1 MKQKNLAMLGV
12 AVGCGLVAAIAVA
25 KLSAGGGKGP
35 ETARVLVAKKDI
47 PLQTKLEAKEL
58 DNLLVWAEMPKALIP
73 PDAVTDLEQV
83 KDKELNRTL
92 KQGNPVSQS
101 DLGLPP
107 SIIIPEGHK
116 QITVRTTQVDA
127 VAGFVRPGS
136 KVDVMYID
144 RQSLGTG
151 KGKAGIILRNMLVLA
166 VNAVD
171 TLSEKTGKV
180 IQQVES
186 ISIAV
191 TDSQARLLALAEQ
204 KGIVK
209 FILRPQGSEG
219 LTEQEKAEDR
229 HSQALREYIDDTDS
243 GYAPPVAAPPVAPPV
258 APPAKLLETAVV
270 TRKAVPMNTLVNA
283 DNVGE
288 YFATIELKTVPA
300 GVVTNPDD
308 LKGKFII
315 KSLTEGQYLFK
326 SVTGNEMVK
335 VEPEIKTPP
344 VAPPKDVV
352 PTPAVISEKKR
363 FPRFETTIVEGGRAK
378 RVIWLEVAPGK
389 WKRFDSE
396 READAYQPEPESGKP
411 DDKASPGQ

>member
-25 KLSAGGGKGP
+25 KLSAGGNKGP
-35 ETARVLVAKKDI
+35 DTARVLVAKKDL
-47 PLQTKLEAKEL
+47 PVQTKLDAKEL
-58 DNLLVWAEMPKALIP
+58 DNLLVWADMPKALIP
-73 PDAVTDLEQV
+73 ADAVTDLEQV

-92 KQGNPVSQS
+92 RQGNAVSHS

-107 SIIIPEGHK
+107 SIVIPEGHK
-116 QITVRTTQVDA
+116 QITIRTTQVDA

-144 RQSLGTG
+144 RQGG
-151 KGKAGIILRNMLVLA
+151 VGGRGKAGIILRNMLVLA

-186 ISIAV
+186 ISLAV
-191 TDSQARLLALAEQ
+191 TDGQARLLALAEQ
-204 KGIVK
+204 KGVVK
-209 FILRPQGSEG
+209 FILRPQGGEM
-219 LTEQEKAEDR
+219 TEQEKEDDR
-229 HSQALREYIDDTDS
+229 HSQALRDLIEDNDPREAPVVTQ
-243 GYAPPVAAPPVAPPV
+243 APPSP
-258 APPAKLLETAVV
+258 PPAAKLETAVV
-270 TRKAVPMNTLVNA
+270 TRKAVPLNTLINT

-300 GVVTNPDD
+300 GVVTSPDD

-315 KSLTEGQYLFK
+315 KSLSEGQYLFK
-326 SVTGNEMVK
+326 SVTGNEAVK
-335 VEPEIKTPP
+335 EDKPIVVPA
-344 VAPPKDVV
+344 VAPPTNVTPV
-352 PTPAVISEKKR
+352 PAVISEKKK

-396 READAYQPEPESGKP
+396 KEADAYQPEPETK
-411 DDKASPGQ
+411 DDKSSSGQ